1 MVEDN
6 KRWAKERE
14 AEREADLAYRKK
26 HGGKS
31 KDDVMMKWVV
41 GVPVVLFVLTF
52 LVFMYAML
60 PLLIKIVIRA
70 TAEWSALLH

>member
-1 MVEDN
+1 
-6 KRWAKERE
+6 
-14 AEREADLAYRKK
+14 LAYRTK

-52 LVFMYAML
+52 IVFMYAML

-70 TAEWSALLH
+70 TAKCSALLH